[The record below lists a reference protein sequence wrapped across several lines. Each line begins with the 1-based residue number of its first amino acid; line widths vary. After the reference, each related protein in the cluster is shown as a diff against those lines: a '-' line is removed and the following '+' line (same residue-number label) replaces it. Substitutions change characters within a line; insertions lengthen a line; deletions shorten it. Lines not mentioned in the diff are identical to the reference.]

1 LTFRLVV
8 ITIERK
14 SSGGG
19 PIVRPRRFEREY
31 DPGPVQIQARKVDF
45 DVADIPLHWIPGHP
59 VASNFA
65 SLLNIVL
72 PPVERWFVAV
82 FNEALPLVK
91 DPKLA
96 EDMRGFIG
104 QETTHAD
111 VHEHVLHDLMAARGV
126 DPKPLLDQV
135 DFMFSRT
142 LAPRTSLDPKRRLSH
157 LCDRLWLIA
166 AIEHYTAV
174 LGDFVLNCRWEDY
187 GADPTIVDLFRWH
200 GSEEVE
206 HRNVAHD
213 VAVYFHNS
221 YPDRIRSMLMA
232 VTMVFVLFQRGTW
245 YLMKA
250 DPDVDIGWWRM
261 QWVRA
266 LDSKKGL
273 LPTFRELFGSNT
285 VMYFRPGFSPEE
297 MGSTAQAVAYLASS
311 PAARAAHL

>member
-1 LTFRLVV
+1 ML
-8 ITIERK
+8 
-14 SSGGG
+14 
-19 PIVRPRRFEREY
+19 RPRRFEHEY
-31 DPGPVQIQARKVDF
+31 DPGPVQIQARKVHF
-45 DVADIPLHWIPGHP
+45 DVSDIPLHWIPGHP

-72 PPVERWFVAV
+72 PPIERWFVAV

-104 QETTHAD
+104 QEATHAD
-111 VHEHVLHDLMAARGV
+111 VHEHVLHDLMIARGV

-135 DFMFSRT
+135 DFIFSRT
-142 LAPRTSLDPKRRLSH
+142 LAPSTSADPKHRLSH

-187 GADPTIVDLFRWH
+187 GADPTIADLFRWH

-213 VAVYFHNS
+213 VAAYFHDS

-232 VTMVFVLFQRGTW
+232 VTMVFVFFQRGTW
-245 YLMKA
+245 YLMKV
-250 DPDVDIGWWRM
+250 DPDIDVSWWKM
-261 QWVRA
+261 QWLRA
-266 LDSKKGL
+266 MDSKHGL
-273 LPTFRELFGSNT
+273 LPTFRKLFGSNT
-285 VMYFRPGFSPEE
+285 LMYFRPGFSPEE

>member
-1 LTFRLVV
+1 
-8 ITIERK
+8 
-14 SSGGG
+14 
-19 PIVRPRRFEREY
+19 VRPRRFEQEY
-31 DPGPVQIQARKVDF
+31 DPGPVQIQARKVHF
-45 DVADIPLHWIPGHP
+45 DVSDVPLHWIPGHP

-72 PPVERWFVAV
+72 PPIERWFVAV
-82 FNEALPLVK
+82 FNEALPLVN

-104 QETTHAD
+104 QEATHAE
-111 VHEHVLHDLMAARGV
+111 VHQQVLHDLMMARGV

-135 DFMFSRT
+135 DFIFSRT
-142 LAPRTSLDPKRRLSH
+142 LAPSTSPDPKRRLSH

-187 GADPTIVDLFRWH
+187 GADPTIADLFRWH

-206 HRNVAHD
+206 HCNVAHD
-213 VAVYFHNS
+213 VAAYFHNS

-232 VTMVFVLFQRGTW
+232 VTMVFVFFQRGTW
-245 YLMKA
+245 YLTKA
-250 DPDVDIGWWRM
+250 DPDIDISWWKM
-261 QWVRA
+261 QWLRA
-266 LDSKKGL
+266 LDSKYGL
-273 LPTFRELFGSNT
+273 LPTFRKLFGSNT
-285 VMYFRPGFSPEE
+285 FMYFRPGFSPEE